1 MRSDLAGL
9 ASCCPIGSL
18 DPSWQVGQRSSSGRK
33 TQRSGGVG
41 MVLAFKRQVALT
53 DGRHLEA
60 KSGLDF
66 VLVSFAEQFH
76 HFFRRF
82 GLTQEVAE
90 VFVPQVT

>member
-1 MRSDLAGL
+1 
-9 ASCCPIGSL
+9 
-18 DPSWQVGQRSSSGRK
+18 
-33 TQRSGGVG
+33 
-41 MVLAFKRQVALT
+41 MVLAFKRQVDLT